1 MDRVVNLVNQNQLHI
16 TGVEKVKNVTPN
28 EIIAV
33 VDSQLLIINGQNM
46 EVQNLDIENSNL
58 TINGSIECIKYT
70 TKKPN
75 LIKRIFK

>member
-1 MDRVVNLVNQNQLHI
+1 MDRVINLINQSQLNI

-28 EIIAV
+28 EIVAV

-58 TINGSIECIKYT
+58 TINGSIECIKYS
-70 TKKPN
+70 TKKSS
-75 LIKRIFK
+75 LLKRIFK